1 MQFSQNKHSLKKA
14 IAMRHAHN
22 RSSDSRTSN
31 TSIAH
36 STALLLTAV
45 VATSLAPT
53 ASANLLSNPG
63 FEISAFTSAANVLTN
78 FSGFQGVWG
87 PEVGGITFA
96 TGGVTPAA
104 GVNML
109 EMNDDGA
116 SYTQA
121 FQTVDVSSFSTMI
134 NAGSATV
141 NGSALFNTVG
151 GYTGAFSAV
160 NVSFFSGNSYGTLLG
175 NSGSGTL
182 NLDANPLTWER
193 HGCCFKWRTRT
204 HRLET
209 IPASSMTHSWTSC
222 PLPARS
228 RCWDLQDCVDAVVAT
243 KCAPTPRLIHITHQS
258 GDSTILRASRSTDR
272 GELPSAL
279 LLVMIH
285 TPRPAVSAARAR
297 CANAS
302 RLASS
307 GSTSASNGS

>member
-1 MQFSQNKHSLKKA
+1 MEVARAMQFSQNKHSLKKA

-63 FEISAFTSAANVLTN
+63 FEISAFTSAANVLAN

-182 NLDANPLTWER
+182 NLDANPLTWESASI
-193 HGCCFKWRTRT
+193 TS
-204 HRLET
+204 L
-209 IPASSMTHSWTSC
+209 IPVGTTWMLFQVAYQNASIGNNPGFVDDTFMDIV
-222 PLPARS
+222 PAPG
-228 RCWDLQDCVDAVVAT
+228 A
-243 KCAPTPRLIHITHQS
+243 I
-258 GDSTILRASRSTDR
+258 
-272 GELPSAL
+272 AL
-279 LLVMIH
+279 LGFAGLCG
-285 TPRPAVSAARAR
+285 RRR
-297 CANAS
+297 RN
-302 RLASS
+302 
-307 GSTSASNGS
+307 